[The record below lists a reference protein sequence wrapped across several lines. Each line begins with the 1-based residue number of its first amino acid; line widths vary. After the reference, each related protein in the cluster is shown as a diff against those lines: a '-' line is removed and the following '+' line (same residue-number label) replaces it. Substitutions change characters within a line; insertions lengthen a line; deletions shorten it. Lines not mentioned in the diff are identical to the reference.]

1 MDRRK
6 LATDRQLSY
15 AKAIAKALDE
25 EYTFDKNSSY
35 YDVNKYISENEEEFK
50 SIGNNRLASI
60 RQIDYANA
68 ISNLCRMGKNFDC
81 NSTHEEVD
89 EFITKNRDEYRLH
102 LLKESITNSK
112 RERTCDELCTESL
125 IFICDN
131 LFKKHGLY
139 AFIGC
144 DDVILYIGKSKD
156 LSSRIPTSYRERMDS
171 ARIDKVMYY
180 VIDNMADVNIMEI
193 LLIAEN
199 NPVLNSESKTEEIPE
214 RFKSGIDILS
224 DFSEI
229 PNFNSAREE
238 VCN

>member
-50 SIGNNRLASI
+50 SIGNNRPASI

-68 ISNLCRMGKNFDC
+68 ISNLCRIGKNFDC

-112 RERTCDELCTESL
+112 
-125 IFICDN
+125 
-131 LFKKHGLY
+131 
-139 AFIGC
+139 
-144 DDVILYIGKSKD
+144 
-156 LSSRIPTSYRERMDS
+156 RERMDS

-224 DFSEI
+224 DFSGI
-229 PNFNSAREE
+229 PNFNSVREE